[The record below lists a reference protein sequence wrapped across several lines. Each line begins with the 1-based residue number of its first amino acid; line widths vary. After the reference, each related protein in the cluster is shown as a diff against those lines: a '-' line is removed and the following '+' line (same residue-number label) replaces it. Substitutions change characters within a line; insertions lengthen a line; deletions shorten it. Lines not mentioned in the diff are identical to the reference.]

1 MTAILKRFRLRR
13 DRACSDASTSGSVP
27 VEGMFGGLMLI
38 IWLLFSFEFYDAFRT
53 RAIVNSSSYVV
64 ADLISR
70 QAGGI
75 GPTFVNGVKT
85 IFDQMTK
92 AHSSSATWMRVTI
105 ITCSATANTDSCD
118 GTTKLFS
125 LASSYATGTHSPM
138 TQAVLNGHSASI
150 PAMAAGDTAVI
161 LETYYDYWS
170 LFNVLSDR
178 PMQAG
183 TLMTFSEFVV
193 TRPRGARTVWNTSL

>member
-1 MTAILKRFRLRR
+1 MTAILKRFRLRPGSLTR
-13 DRACSDASTSGSVP
+13 DELTRGSVP
-27 VEGMFGGLMLI
+27 IEGMFGGLMLI

-53 RAIVNSSSYVV
+53 RSIVNSSSYVV

-70 QAGGI
+70 QGGGI
-75 GPTFVNGVKT
+75 GPAFVNGVKT
-85 IFDQMTK
+85 IFDQMTR

-105 ITCSATANTDSCD
+105 ISCSATADTDPCD

-125 LASSYATGTHSPM
+125 LNNSYATGTHISM
-138 TQAVLNGHSASI
+138 TPDMLNGYSGNI
-150 PAMAAGDTAVI
+150 PTMAAGDTAVI

-170 LFNVLSDR
+170 LFNVLSDH

-193 TRPRGARTVWNTSL
+193 TRPRGARTVWNTNL